1 MGIFSNIIVNFVLL
15 SISFYFLV
23 NLADLFVDSSVGIS
37 EYFGI
42 PRIIVGIL
50 IVGFATTAPEI
61 SVSVIS
67 AIAGFPD
74 IAFGNALGSV
84 ICDDGAA
91 LALAAIFAPM
101 PIIVNKHILKT
112 TGVFLNSVDILAYFL
127 ARNGYISRLEGIIL
141 VLLMFGYIGVVIYS
155 EKKKKKNIATK
166 EMDDIIDLRTDED
179 EKNISIKK
187 EILTFILA
195 LLGVLGTSR
204 VIVFTARNIAVH
216 FGVSDAIIGLTI
228 VAFGTSL
235 PEITTAIVAARK
247 GEGELAV
254 GDIIG
259 ADILN
264 ILWILGVTSIVN
276 PIHVEIATV
285 NFSFFW
291 MILIVVTM
299 LVSMWIG
306 GKLDK
311 KKGVLLFMIY
321 LSYLGMNIHKFIN

>member
-1 MGIFSNIIVNFVLL
+1 MGIFSNVIVNFIFLAV
-15 SISFYFLV
+15 SFYLLV
-23 NLADLFVDSSVGIS
+23 KLADLFVDSSVGIS

-67 AIAGFPD
+67 ALSGFPD

-91 LALAAIFAPM
+91 LALAAIFAPV
-101 PIIVNKHILKT
+101 PIIVHRHILKT
-112 TGVFLNSVDILAYFL
+112 TGVFLIVVDIIAYFL
-127 ARNGYISRLEGIIL
+127 ARNGYISRLEGLLL
-141 VLLMFGYIGVVIYS
+141 VSLMFGYIAVVIYS
-155 EKKKKKNIATK
+155 EKRKKKDVIEK
-166 EMDDIIDLRTDED
+166 EMQDIVELKTTEM
-179 EKNISIKK
+179 KNISIKK
-187 EILTFILA
+187 EIAIFILA

-204 VIVFTARNIAVH
+204 VIVFTARNIALH

-247 GEGELAV
+247 GEGEIAV

-276 PIHVEIATV
+276 PIHVDIATV

-299 LVSMWIG
+299 LGSMWFG
-306 GKLDK
+306 GKLDR
-311 KKGVLLFMIY
+311 KKGFLLLTIY
-321 LSYLGMNIHKFIN
+321 LIYLGMNIRKFLS

>member
-1 MGIFSNIIVNFVLL
+1 MGIFSNVIVNFIFLAV
-15 SISFYFLV
+15 SFYLLV
-23 NLADLFVDSSVGIS
+23 KLADLFVDSSVGIS

-67 AIAGFPD
+67 ALSGFPD

-91 LALAAIFAPM
+91 LALAAILAPV
-101 PIIVNKHILKT
+101 PIIVHRHILKT
-112 TGVFLNSVDILAYFL
+112 TGVFLIVVDIIAYFL
-127 ARNGYISRLEGIIL
+127 ARNGYISRLEGLLL
-141 VLLMFGYIGVVIYS
+141 VSLMFGYIAVVIYS
-155 EKKKKKNIATK
+155 EKRKKKDVIEK
-166 EMDDIIDLRTDED
+166 EMQDIVELKTTEM
-179 EKNISIKK
+179 KNISIKK
-187 EILTFILA
+187 EIAIFILA

-204 VIVFTARNIAVH
+204 VIVFTARNIALH

-247 GEGELAV
+247 GEGEIAV

-276 PIHVEIATV
+276 PIHVDIATV

-299 LVSMWIG
+299 LGSMWFG
-306 GKLDK
+306 GKLDR
-311 KKGVLLFMIY
+311 KKGFLLLTIY
-321 LSYLGMNIHKFIN
+321 LIYLGMNIRKFLS